1 MPFEWDPEKARSNW
15 WKHQITFEEA
25 ITIFAD
31 PNLRFA
37 PDPEHSYGEE
47 REWAI
52 GETEEGAVLVV
63 VFTMREDEI
72 RIISARPATQKEI
85 RRYESGN

>member
-1 MPFEWDPEKARSNW
+1 MSFEWDSNKARSSW
-15 WKHQITFEEA
+15 WKHQITFKEA

-31 PNLRFA
+31 PNLQFA
-37 PDPEHSYGEE
+37 PDPEHSDQEE

-52 GETEEGAVLVV
+52 RETEQGMILVV

-72 RIISARPATQKEI
+72 RVIRARPATQKEI
-85 RRYESGN
+85 RRYESGT